1 MIPKPPEPGENIA
14 GEEDKNSPSGN
25 GPTSVTSVTGKGF
38 STSNEKYEWWLN
50 ELRSLGIAVHQRD
63 EFNDLKEISSLADN
77 LKIITILIPEISHCS
92 D

>member
-1 MIPKPPEPGENIA
+1 MEHLLLH
-14 GEEDKNSPSGN
+14 
-25 GPTSVTSVTGKGF
+25 TLTTVTGKGF

-63 EFNDLKEISSLADN
+63 EFNGLKEISSLADN

-92 D
+92 DSCVRNLFFAAYFQ